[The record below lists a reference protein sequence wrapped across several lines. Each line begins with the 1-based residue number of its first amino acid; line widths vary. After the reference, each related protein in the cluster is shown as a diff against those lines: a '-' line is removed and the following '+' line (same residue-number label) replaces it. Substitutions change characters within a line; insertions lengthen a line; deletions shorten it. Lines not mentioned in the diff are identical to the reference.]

1 MFRKF
6 CPLIILLA
14 VLSCAPSKKNI
25 SENPKHFT
33 ASTPKPG
40 DNGLSFETAIV
51 ITETSESKGVN
62 AEYEWIANH
71 YTNYKVKMQALNVHN
86 NKPYDIITITQ
97 ANGEDL
103 ELYFDISNYFGKF

>member
-6 CPLIILLA
+6 YPLIILLA
-14 VLSCAPSKKNI
+14 ALSCSPSKRNI
-25 SENPKHFT
+25 SESPKHFA
-33 ASTPKPG
+33 ASTPKPN

-51 ITETSESKGVN
+51 INETSELKGVK

-71 YTNYKVKMQALNVHN
+71 YTNYKVKMQALNIHN

-97 ANGEDL
+97 VNGEDVG
-103 ELYFDISNYFGKF
+103 LYFDISNYYGKF